1 MSVEFTHAYQEV
13 LLENLESI
21 LKQNFMFQTQLK
33 LAEKET
39 NVKTELQAKVE
50 ELTIQL
56 NSCMGEVGKAQQ
68 YKVRAESGDA
78 IVQEKTRIQTALNDS
93 MKKVASLTKSLET
106 TEKEL
111 SELKEY
117 VAKLESIAPA
127 TKLKKINTVK
137 VEEPKPDDSAPNDL
151 FQIKVDDGSSF

>member
-1 MSVEFTHAYQEV
+1 MSVEFTNAYQEV
-13 LLENLESI
+13 LLENLQSI

-33 LAEKET
+33 IVEQEANNKA
-39 NVKTELQAKVE
+39 ELQARVE
-50 ELTIQL
+50 NLTLQL
-56 NSCMGEVGKAQQ
+56 NECQSKVGKTEQ
-68 YKVRAESGDA
+68 YKLRAEQSDN
-78 IVQEKTRIQTALNDS
+78 ISDEKTRIQTALNDS
-93 MKKVASLTKSLET
+93 MKKVASLTSSLEA

-111 SELKEY
+111 LGLKEY